1 MVRLSLTGD
10 NGTERYEFLRKSEDL
25 PCVETEIR
33 LDVYSEV
40 VVVDLEEDGS
50 EGNGNLTIRPMEV
63 TTLDMYTQLTRCPA
77 GTS

>member
-25 PCVETEIR
+25 PCVETDFR

-50 EGNGNLTIRPMEV
+50 EGNGNLTIHPMEV
-63 TTLDMYTQLTRCPA
+63 TTEELYIQMTGCPA
-77 GTS
+77 GIL